1 MPQIHRMNKYS
12 EQKYPLQKET
22 GEIIGLCMEVHRILG
37 KGLQEIVYKDALEL
51 EFRAN
56 NIQFE
61 REKEYKI
68 VYKNTEL
75 KHRFYADFVVSDK
88 IILEVKCCTAFSDDH
103 YSQVINY
110 LAISKCAIGLVVNFG
125 AASLQI
131 KRVIL

>member
-1 MPQIHRMNKYS
+1 LPQIHRINKFS
-12 EQKYPLQKET
+12 EQKYPLQSET
-22 GEIIGLCMEVHRILG
+22 GRIIGLCMEIHKILG

-51 EFRAN
+51 EFKTN
-56 NIQFE
+56 NILFE

-75 KHRFYADFVVSDK
+75 KHKFYADFVVDSK
-88 IILEVKCCTAFSDDH
+88 IVLEVKCCNSFAEDH

-110 LAISKCAIGLVVNFG
+110 LAISKCTIGLIVNFG
-125 AASLQI
+125 TDSLQI